1 MDKIKSVAKTIVGL
15 ILLAKQWVDEKLS
28 ETFSFYKK
36 HKAVRTIFW
45 IWAVLNLVFRPDLF
59 LGYAMV
65 LTALCAIIKA
75 ASKKEKGEDSDK

>member
-1 MDKIKSVAKTIVGL
+1 MEKFKSIVKTIVGF

-28 ETFSFYKK
+28 ETFTFYEK
-36 HKAVRTIFW
+36 HKAVRRIFW

-65 LTALCAIIKA
+65 LTALCAIIRA

>member
-1 MDKIKSVAKTIVGL
+1 MEKFKTVVKTIIGF

-28 ETFSFYKK
+28 ETFTFYEK

-65 LTALCAIIKA
+65 LTALCAIIRA
-75 ASKKEKGEDSDK
+75 ATKEKKDNDK